1 MDSKTLLSPPVIA
14 GLLALRVVFVL
25 MLPGLWMKLLGLALL
40 VAMPLAKRFVV
51 RQMHARLTQPQ
62 EGTQDA
68 EDHHVR

>member
-14 GLLALRVVFVL
+14 GLWALRVVFVL

-51 RQMHARLTQPQ
+51 RKMQGRLNP
-62 EGTQDA
+62 
-68 EDHHVR
+68 